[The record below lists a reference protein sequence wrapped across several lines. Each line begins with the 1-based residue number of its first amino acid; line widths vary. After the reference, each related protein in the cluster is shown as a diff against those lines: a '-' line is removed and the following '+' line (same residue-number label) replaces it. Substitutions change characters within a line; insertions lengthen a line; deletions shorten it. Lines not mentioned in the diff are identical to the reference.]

1 MWIKFYNFNF
11 GETSNAYIPTYKSF
25 KSCQFSTF
33 LNSLWKI
40 SIVWKLLDLGVKG
53 FCVGMKIKGGARV
66 LSRSNGKFKARTQTL
81 PICPNLSE
89 THHRS
94 ICFHKLITVDP
105 TRCSFTFTST
115 ANEWHQLNRLPN
127 HLDFYKTALRQT
139 LVLKHFPFS
148 RSIARKSHI
157 IDYISVQIYQNIFVL
172 VSLLNIDY
180 AENSFLFYDPAR
192 CYKNVPVVNSNFCHK
207 VPHLCHNFH

>member
-11 GETSNAYIPTYKSF
+11 GETSNGYIPTHESF

-33 LNSLWKI
+33 LNSVWKI

-53 FCVGMKIKGGARV
+53 FCVGMKIKGGESLAGQMESLR
-66 LSRSNGKFKARTQTL
+66 RQHPNFTNL
-81 PICPNLSE
+81 PKLVWNSPPFNLFSQINHRRPNS
-89 THHRS
+89 
-94 ICFHKLITVDP
+94 V
-105 TRCSFTFTST
+105 
-115 ANEWHQLNRLPN
+115 QLYFYFDSKWMAPIEPIAKP
-127 HLDFYKTALRQT
+127 LDFYKTALRQT

-172 VSLLNIDY
+172 GLHHSWT
-180 AENSFLFYDPAR
+180 
-192 CYKNVPVVNSNFCHK
+192 
-207 VPHLCHNFH
+207 